1 MWDFEVSFS
10 WPWNTCLMKWRF
22 WIYSGTKQ
30 FFYQLFYHYRI
41 FSIYYTP
48 PPINTPSSFCSP
60 DQWFNGNDLFKTN
73 FAFFSVQCLNR
84 RQTKN
89 SIFVHFFYISDI
101 SSSIHYLNK
110 AGYTATLVACRW
122 AGAVIK
128 KTNPIIRAEAVTQ
141 KPPVTR
147 KKLTRTDGLTEHP
160 TDGHSGLS
168 SRVHTTS

>member
-22 WIYSGTKQ
+22 WYYSGTKQ

-122 AGAVIK
+122 AGAVIEVTSSFGQVQWGQRLQKQK
-128 KTNPIIRAEAVTQ
+128 KSKVW
-141 KPPVTR
+141 
-147 KKLTRTDGLTEHP
+147 RTDGRTDGP
-160 TDGHSGLS
+160 TDRPRDQQSG
-168 SRVHTTS
+168 V